1 MVSISLKWKAVNN
14 TKLNLKDIQDRIK
27 KACLASGRSVSEVK
41 LLLATK
47 TIAADKII
55 DALSEGKNLVG
66 ENKVQELKAK
76 YQYLSDKNIE
86 FHFIGHLQTNK
97 IKDVLKFADCI
108 ESVDR
113 IELVEKLHER
123 LKLENRKLN
132 IFLQVNTSYEESKFG
147 IDPQN
152 AIDFAK
158 EVSKY
163 DTLNVKGLMT
173 IGLFSAEKEK
183 VRKCF
188 KLLKDIQNQIQ
199 NLNLQNFDLLELS
212 MGMSN
217 DFETAIEEGATIV
230 RVGSAIFGDRIY
242 PDSYY
247 WNENK

>member
-1 MVSISLKWKAVNN
+1 VNN

-173 IGLFSAEKEK
+173 IGLFSAGKEK

-199 NLNLQNFDLLELS
+199 NLNLQNFDLQELS

-247 WNENK
+247 WNEKK